1 MTEQT
6 AGPRCGNNPNFKM
19 SDGDRKAVDDFKARL
34 ALQAAAKPYIERAVW
49 VDFDPLMEVI
59 AATIWEHCAR
69 DDEDMPQLVR
79 DDPRTIAAFAAA
91 VARAHAAAVP
101 THATDR
107 AALRE
112 QVVQALYDARRPGLG
127 GMTEAEAVAHM
138 ADAVLAALPTP
149 ADQASALNT
158 PVRQR
163 ADCTELEWA
172 VQERARFERL
182 YTRESVRAD
191 LAEQRADTAA
201 RDADIYQQ
209 RLERLSEG
217 YTEQRKRAEEAE
229 RIRENADFH
238 LGQEMARRQ
247 LAEKETA
254 QLRAVVARLRQMT
267 DHWEQQLPDV
277 IRTPAVVS
285 AIRAALE
292 AADDP
297 SRLADETQQPE
308 AHPLAPM
315 FEGLHHLLATSSRDW
330 SVYRVD
336 AWLWAVLCGWDC
348 EQAEHDDTCTHGA
361 LEETAAMHGWD
372 AATLAKA
379 RRYRAAV
386 RALTEPAAVQQP
398 KEAGL

>member
-1 MTEQT
+1 MKKSTK
-6 AGPRCGNNPNFKM
+6 P
-19 SDGDRKAVDDFKARL
+19 L
-34 ALQAAAKPYIERAVW
+34 ASIISGRTRVATTRIIE
-49 VDFDPLMEVI
+49 LEG
-59 AATIWEHCAR
+59 
-69 DDEDMPQLVR
+69 QLEESR
-79 DDPRTIAAFAAA
+79 RAA
-91 VARAHAAAVP
+91 VAPADRATVRAAA
-101 THATDR
+101 
-107 AALRE
+107 
-112 QVVQALYDARRPGLG
+112 
-127 GMTEAEAVAHM
+127 
-138 ADAVLAALPTP
+138 
-149 ADQASALNT
+149 

-308 AHPLAPM
+308 AHPLAQM